1 MPRYTL
7 KSIAEEGISFD
18 EIRETFLDILG
29 EFPLSDKNKINLTKI
44 FDYASVYSELF
55 PSINV
60 SKNHINTDEKVIGY
74 LRNWINKFYL
84 ERENPALSKPLKN
97 YGEIDN
103 ALAKRVSGINDELK
117 ANYEKLLEAHY
128 IIMDAENKNGATLE
142 EFISSVL
149 ENHNWIWCSGSVLT
163 AIDFCKLDPAEIVL
177 LQVKNKYNT
186 ENSSSS
192 KIRTGTEIKKWN
204 RLSKPKVATG
214 KNIPIPNWDEL
225 HKIISAD
232 DLLKAALTEDKYL
245 EYIVENSNN
254 TLATLE

>member
-7 KSIAEEGISFD
+7 KSISEEGESFD
-18 EIRETFLDILG
+18 DIRETFLGILG
-29 EFPLSDKNKINLTKI
+29 EFPMSELNKSNLIKI
-44 FDYASVYSELF
+44 FDYAAIYPDLF

-60 SKNHINTDEKVIGY
+60 SKNHIETDEKVIGY

-97 YGEIDN
+97 FGEIDN
-103 ALAKRVSGINDELK
+103 ALFRRVSGISNELK
-117 ANYEKLLEAHY
+117 ENYAKLLEAHY

-142 EFISSVL
+142 EFMANVL
-149 ENHNWIWCSGSVLT
+149 EKHNWIWCSGSVLS
-163 AIDFCKLDPAEIVL
+163 AIDFCKLESAETLL

-204 RLSKPKVATG
+204 RLSKPRVATG
-214 KNIPIPNWDEL
+214 KNIPIPNWEEL
-225 HKIISAD
+225 HEIINAD
-232 DLLKAALTEDKYL
+232 SILKYELTEEKYL
-245 EYIVENSNN
+245 DYIVEHSNN
-254 TLATLE
+254 TLLTLD